1 MQGTLFERWL
11 SGFYDAEG
19 CIRINRSIRSSFIS
33 YSPRIIINN
42 TDFSVIERIVAF
54 LLENDINCYVRT
66 DVATTNR
73 KPKKTIEV
81 GRISKVLI
89 LSDILLRGSITKS
102 NELKI
107 IREFCESRS
116 SFGVVKGK
124 RQPYSEKEIE
134 MYSDL
139 VRYKAHKKG
148 RVCLTYEPFDL
159 EGINEVDPVWFAGFS
174 DGDGSFNINKAGTPS
189 YCVGCTNLR
198 TINSIKNFL
207 FLNGINYYYKT
218 ELPGR
223 NHLPTCKLRMHT
235 LFVNNPEDI
244 IKLIDIIGPFLISK
258 KEKSS
263 VIYEYCLSRKQRKG
277 KNRNNY
283 EISLSEELHRLF

>member
-19 CIRINRSIRSSFIS
+19 CIRINRSIRSNFTS
-33 YSPRIIINN
+33 YSPRIIVNN
-42 TDFSVIERIVAF
+42 TDFPIIERIVSF
-54 LLENDINCYVRT
+54 LLENDINCYVKT
-66 DVATTNR
+66 DVVTTNR

-81 GRISKVLI
+81 NRISKVLS
-89 LSDILLRGSITKS
+89 LSDILLKSSITKS
-102 NELKI
+102 NELRI
-107 IREFCESRS
+107 IKEFCESRIS
-116 SFGVVKGK
+116 LGAVKGK
-124 RQPYSEKEIE
+124 KTPYTEKEMN

-148 RVCLTYEPFDL
+148 RVCLTYEPFDR
-159 EGINEVDPVWFAGFS
+159 EGINDIDPVWLAGFS

-189 YCVGCTNLR
+189 YCVGCTDLR

-207 FLNGINYYYKT
+207 SLNGIDYYYKT
-218 ELPGR
+218 GLPGR

-235 LFVNNPEDI
+235 LFINNPVSI

-263 VIYEYCLSRKQRKG
+263 IIYEYCLSRKERKN

-283 EISLSEELHRLF
+283 EINLSEKLHRLF